1 MWINAKFN
9 HNSNNPKAFSKKSV
23 IWSRGGTIPTATD
36 FPGLHRL
43 CVHEQRPSAEHSAP
57 LRPMQGGAGAPL
69 GLSRGRGMSCLES
82 ICEISSGQESPNL
95 AARTKSM
102 SADGGK
108 QLRPD
113 AGHLSGGAAAARPLR
128 RRRCQGS
135 IDRYI
140 VISDTA
146 A

>member
-1 MWINAKFN
+1 MRPCSEKFN
-9 HNSNNPKAFSKKSV
+9 HNSNNPKAFSMKSL
-23 IWSRGGTIPTATD
+23 IWFRGGTIPTAND

-69 GLSRGRGMSCLES
+69 GLPGGRGMSMSCLEN
-82 ICEISSGQESPNL
+82 ICAISSGQESPNL

-102 SADGGK
+102 SADGGE

-113 AGHLSGGAAAARPLR
+113 AGHLSGGAAAAAVARPLR

-135 IDRYI
+135 ID
-140 VISDTA
+140 T
-146 A
+146 